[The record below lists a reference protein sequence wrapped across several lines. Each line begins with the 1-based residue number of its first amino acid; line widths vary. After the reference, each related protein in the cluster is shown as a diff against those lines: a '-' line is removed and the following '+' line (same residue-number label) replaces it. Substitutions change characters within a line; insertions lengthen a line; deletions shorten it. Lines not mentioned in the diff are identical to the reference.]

1 MSIRTI
7 KLKVLTSTNVVTI
20 STDVRTFGEFKNLAE
35 VESLGI
41 DWKSAKL
48 IDRATK
54 ASFEL
59 DDAVLPAV
67 DCIMFHTP
75 TKSKA
80 GADWSQAG
88 YKECKA
94 EIKSLKDSGVYIP
107 FNYTQ
112 ATTKDL
118 QSFLSDYYFND
129 SEDETVVVSD
139 DTQEVD
145 NSEILTLISTIQNL
159 LQNLKSKVSA
169 MVTVE
174 ECEGISE
181 EDIVEDMLTVQDL
194 EEEFDEIQKH
204 LK

>member
-1 MSIRTI
+1 MTTRVI

-20 STDVRTFGEFKNLAE
+20 NTNVRTFGEFKNLPE
-35 VESLGI
+35 VKSLGI
-41 DWKSAKL
+41 DWSSAKL

-59 DDAVLPAV
+59 DEAVLPAV

-80 GADWSQAG
+80 GADWSKVA

-94 EIKSLKDSGVYIP
+94 EIKKLRDSGVYIP

-112 ATTKDL
+112 ASTSDL
-118 QSFLSDYYFND
+118 QKFLNDYYFANEPTQIED
-129 SEDETVVVSD
+129 VVEGEEDEV
-139 DTQEVD
+139 EV
-145 NSEILTLISTIQNL
+145 LIETIQDL
-159 LQNLKSKVSA
+159 LNTLKSKVASRIYVEEEDCIDEDEIVTD
-169 MVTVE
+169 MVTV
-174 ECEGISE
+174 S
-181 EDIVEDMLTVQDL
+181 DL
-194 EEEFDEIQKH
+194 EEEFAEMQKL

>member
-1 MSIRTI
+1 MTTRVI

-20 STDVRTFGEFKNLAE
+20 NTNVRTFGEFKNLLE
-35 VESLGI
+35 VKSLGI
-41 DWKSAKL
+41 DWSSAKL

-59 DDAVLPAV
+59 DEAVLPSV

-80 GADWSQAG
+80 GVDWLQAS

-94 EIKSLKDSGVYIP
+94 EIKKLKDSGVYIP

-112 ATTKDL
+112 ASTSSL
-118 QSFLSDYYFND
+118 QSFLDDYYFEND
-129 SEDETVVVSD
+129 SFEDEAEGN
-139 DTQEVD
+139 EV
-145 NSEILTLISTIQNL
+145 ELLIETIQNL
-159 LQNLKSKVSA
+159 LSGLKSKVASRIYIEEEDYIPEEEIVTD
-169 MVTVE
+169 MVTV
-174 ECEGISE
+174 S
-181 EDIVEDMLTVQDL
+181 DL
-194 EEEFDEIQKH
+194 EEEFDEIQKL